1 MIEKVPMTP
10 AGFASMK
17 EELKRLTSVERPQI
31 TKEIEIARAH
41 GDLSENAEYHA
52 AREKQGMVEAKIRD
66 IQNKLGRAEV
76 IDVTKM
82 RGDRVVFGSTVTLL
96 DLDTDDELTYRIVGD
111 DESDINKNLLSI
123 QAPIA
128 RGLIGKREGE
138 EVAIKTPGGSRE
150 LEILS
155 VEYI

>member
-10 AGFASMK
+10 AGFAKMK

-66 IQNKLGRAEV
+66 IQNKLGRADV

-96 DLDTDDELTYRIVGD
+96 DLATDDELTYRIVGD

-138 EVAIKTPGGSRE
+138 EVEIKTPGGSRE